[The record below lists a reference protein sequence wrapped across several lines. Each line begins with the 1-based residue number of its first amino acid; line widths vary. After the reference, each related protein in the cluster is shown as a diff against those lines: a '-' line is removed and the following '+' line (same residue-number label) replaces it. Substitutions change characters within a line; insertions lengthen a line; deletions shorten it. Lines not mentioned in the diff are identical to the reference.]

1 MTQREQLPT
10 SPKAA
15 KPVSLNPPAEAE
27 DDVLDMSGVLGLLA
41 AGREALARKRSENM
55 TIIGL
60 VVALIISGIL
70 NLVLFSYTPEPKL
83 LGETPD
89 GRIRPLPLLSEP
101 LYTTPEML
109 AWSEKCLQKMYG
121 LSYVDWQKTVSNET
135 TCLSDANRKSF
146 VQSLREIGALDL
158 LTEELQGTM
167 YASPTGAVL
176 QGAKLAERGY
186 QMWKIEIPFRLRI
199 DGKKRVNKEL
209 VAVMLIRRVSL
220 NVRSDGV
227 WVEKYQILPK
237 RPAR

>member
-10 SPKAA
+10 QIKQTPPPKPGA
-15 KPVSLNPPAEAE
+15 PEV
-27 DDVLDMSGVLGLLA
+27 DILDMSGVLGLLA
-41 AGREALARKRSENM
+41 AGKEALTRKRSENM

-60 VVALIISGIL
+60 VIALIISGIL
-70 NLVLFSYTPEPKL
+70 NLVLFNYTPEPKL

-101 LYTTPEML
+101 LYNTAEIL
-109 AWSEKCLQKMYG
+109 AWSENCVQKMYG

-167 YASPTGAVL
+167 YASPMGAIF
-176 QGAKLAERGY
+176 QGAKLTERGY
-186 QMWKIEIPFRLRI
+186 KMWKIEVPFRLRI
-199 DGKKRVNKEL
+199 DGKRRVNKEL
-209 VAVMLIRRVSL
+209 VAVMLVRRVSL
-220 NVRSDGV
+220 NVRSDGI
-227 WVEKYQILPK
+227 WVDKYQILPK
-237 RPAR
+237 RPTR